1 MENTIS
7 QSTKTRIPYL
17 DLLKFFAIA
26 CVILGHSVEQT
37 TGNDFWTNPIW
48 QFIYSYHMPLFML
61 LCGYF
66 FSSSLK
72 LKLSTLLKKK
82 FIQLLLPAIT
92 GYIISVLFVLIT
104 DYNPCPELINL
115 NLKGFIDAFW
125 FLKCVFLCYV
135 IAYLA
140 LKLLKDNILAAIMTS
155 ILFSILPYG
164 DTVSVNFLLPMFWIG
179 YFCKEKIS
187 FLTQYRKG
195 LFAFFSLLFIAMQWG
210 WSGNLTVYV
219 QPIDFFNFMTGEFN
233 ASNFYI
239 TVYRLLIGIAGS
251 MTFFLLAPVAY
262 QYTRSFRITQT
273 FNHVG
278 KCTLGIYIIQTFLL
292 ECLLHALGFYVTTAQ
307 SLFVGPLIA
316 IAELTLCYQ
325 TVLLIKKN
333 RYAQLLLLGI
343 VEGKD
348 KKIKK

>member
-1 MENTIS
+1 MENNTL
-7 QSTKTRIPYL
+7 QSTKARIPYL
-17 DLLKFFAIA
+17 DFLKFFAIA

-72 LKLSTLLKKK
+72 LNIGTLLKKK
-82 FIQLLLPAIT
+82 SIQLILPAIT
-92 GYIISVLFVLIT
+92 GFLLSALFVLIT
-104 DYNPCPELINL
+104 GYNPCPELINL

-125 FLKCVFLCYV
+125 FLKCVFLCYL
-135 IAYLA
+135 IAYISI
-140 LKLLKDNILAAIMTS
+140 KLLKNDVLAALSTS
-155 ILFSILPYG
+155 VFFSIIPYG
-164 DTVSVNFLLPMFWIG
+164 DIVSVNFLLPMFWVG

-187 FLTQYRKG
+187 FLTQYRKWLLTG
-195 LFAFFSLLFIAMQWG
+195 FAFLFIILQWG

-219 QPIDFFNFMTGEFN
+219 QPIDFFHITTGEFN
-233 ASNFYI
+233 TNNFFI

-251 MTFFLLAPVAY
+251 LTFFLLAPLVY
-262 QYTRSFRITQT
+262 RQIDHFRITQT
-273 FNHVG
+273 FNNIG

-292 ECLLHALGFYVTTAQ
+292 EYLLHALGFYVTTAQ
-307 SLFVGPLIA
+307 SFIIGPAIA
-316 IAELTLCYQ
+316 LAELTICYQ

-333 RYAQLLLLGI
+333 RYTKLFLLGI
-343 VEGKD
+343 QD
-348 KKIKK
+348 